1 MRCAVNTKTQ
11 SELQRIQDAVIV
23 LRALQKYCSPYTTG
37 VRPSDRSIVEA
48 VDVVVDALNET
59 PSSDTATSD
68 R

>member
-1 MRCAVNTKTQ
+1 MRTQ

-23 LRALQKYCSPYTTG
+23 LRNLQTYCNPYTTG

-48 VDVVVDALNET
+48 VDVVLAALNET
-59 PSSDTATSD
+59 PPADPPTSD